1 MDERLRRVI
10 PVAVGLTTFVVSLA
24 VLRVEQRAV
33 SWNQLTTAITATP
46 ASSLVLAMVLT
57 ALNYAA
63 LVGYDLLA
71 FAYIG
76 KTRRFWPMPS
86 PTTLASPCSPGHPSD
101 IASTRAGA

>member
-24 VLRVEQRAV
+24 VLRVELRAV
-33 SWNQLTTAITATP
+33 SWYQLTAAISATP
-46 ASSLVLAMVLT
+46 ASSLVLAMALT

-76 KTRRFWPMPS
+76 KALSRARIAWARRD
-86 PTTLASPCSPGHPSD
+86 G
-101 IASTRAGA
+101 